1 VRQRLAALRGFRRE
15 VAVRTW
21 ARLRRDTRV
30 PRQARDSHPVAD
42 GPWCT
47 GTAQATDANTRY
59 GLTPPT
65 TKEICMSRYR
75 IPVQQPNLTVIVGWD
90 NPLTTFFA
98 QVFDPSIEEDADACL
113 LWIGT
118 APEVIPTIA
127 ALQAQLTG
135 WATIPPTIVDR
146 LIHDQQ
152 TATPPTPLQ
161 RWAHQL
167 LHDAGEPGPDRA

>member
-1 VRQRLAALRGFRRE
+1 
-15 VAVRTW
+15 
-21 ARLRRDTRV
+21 
-30 PRQARDSHPVAD
+30 
-42 GPWCT
+42 
-47 GTAQATDANTRY
+47 
-59 GLTPPT
+59 
-65 TKEICMSRYR
+65 MSRYSL
-75 IPVQQPNLTVIVGWD
+75 PAQQPGLTVTVGWD
-90 NPLTTFFA
+90 NPLGTFFA

-118 APEVIPTIA
+118 APEAIPTVA

-146 LIHDQQ
+146 LAREQQ
-152 TATPPTPLQ
+152 AATPPTPLQ